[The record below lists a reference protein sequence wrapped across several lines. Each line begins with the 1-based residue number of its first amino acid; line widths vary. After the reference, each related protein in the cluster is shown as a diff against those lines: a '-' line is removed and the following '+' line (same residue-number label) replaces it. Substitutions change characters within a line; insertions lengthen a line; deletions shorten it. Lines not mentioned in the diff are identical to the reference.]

1 MKPQRNCRKRRSF
14 SWAVAGKLK
23 SLSKWLKPQRNIRRT
38 ENVLVS
44 WDSSRISLRQ
54 LKKVSP
60 ICCFRYV
67 PSNLTSD
74 HLFTRHHGNLKS
86 VEIRDFNRKT
96 FVRERNFVIKNFQ
109 RDLSCKL
116 HRILKFLRI
125 MLRDSFGGG
134 FFVRVD
140 INFPGSWKKF
150 KLLLTEKS
158 LVFSNIRSVS

>member
-1 MKPQRNCRKRRSF
+1 MKPQRNFRKQRSF

-23 SLSKWLKPQRNIRRT
+23 SLSKRLKPQRNIRQT

-54 LKKVSP
+54 LKKVSI

-74 HLFTRHHGNLKS
+74 HLFARHHGNIKS

-96 FVRERNFVIKNFQ
+96 FVGKRNFVIKNFQ
-109 RDLSCKL
+109 QDLSKTSSCL
-116 HRILKFLRI
+116 ENLQNYALR
-125 MLRDSFGGG
+125 LFREED
-134 FFVRVD
+134 FFVTNCDVRVD
-140 INFPGSWKKF
+140 INFPESW
-150 KLLLTEKS
+150 EKS
-158 LVFSNIRSVS
+158 